1 VVKQILNFCNFTQ
14 IIPMKYSIFFVLLL
28 ITAVSFGQK
37 RKHATLSYKTI
48 YDTRFSVGDRISMGE
63 IEVVMLPLQKDSIVI
78 TDSLELYRS
87 FIQRN
92 TLMTFRLHLI
102 WKNQGVK
109 HPGRTDRTRE
119 TLLDYLN
126 DDGLDENDSICY
138 IYGFKHSFVKQGP
151 LLRIELE
158 VIGVESLNM
167 INNPI
172 QGTISLPEMNM
183 LYRNYNNI
191 VEFAVSGMYDS
202 SWVVGNN
209 VELTRWGRGYIA
221 RVTGTGREA
230 SMCTYSVYGKDTTC
244 HGVFKYRV
252 SNLPDPSIYL
262 GPILMSSLKY
272 CPESSFSPSTS
283 VFAKY
288 PPEITLKASFEV
300 GEVIIKVGDQTII
313 SHGKSLSNEF
323 LLAYENAEEGTEIT
337 FVSIGFNG
345 PKKGIVLGPFTRI
358 KQSPKGT
365 KILKVQEQPYCAG

>member
-1 VVKQILNFCNFTQ
+1 
-14 IIPMKYSIFFVLLL
+14 M
-28 ITAVSFGQK
+28 TAVSFGQK
-37 RKHATLSYKTI
+37 RKHPTPSYKTI

-78 TDSLELYRS
+78 PDSLELYRS

-172 QGTISLPEMNM
+172 QGTISLPEMNL

-191 VEFAVSGMYDS
+191 VEFAVNGQYDS
-202 SWVVGNN
+202 VWVSGDGVN
-209 VELTRWGRGYIA
+209 LTASGDKYIA
-221 RVTGTGREA
+221 RISTTASEA
-230 SMCTYSVYGKDTTC
+230 SISLYSNFGNHTTM
-244 HGVFKYRV
+244 HGTFKFRV
-252 SNLPDPSIYL
+252 SNLPWPTIYWETTPVSEFSTMSESVFCMVRSIY
-262 GPILMSSLKY
+262 
-272 CPESSFSPSTS
+272 
-283 VFAKY
+283 VKY
-288 PPEITLKASFEV
+288 PPEIPLKASFEI
-300 GEVIIKVGDQTII
+300 GTYSIKVGDTRILCTGKNIPEEFFRAFELAEQGTVITLDDIKVKGSNGLTTIQ
-313 SHGKSLSNEF
+313 
-323 LLAYENAEEGTEIT
+323 
-337 FVSIGFNG
+337 
-345 PKKGIVLGPFTRI
+345 GPFSRV